1 MSAKRSRDQF
11 GRFSSGAS
19 GTALAQFGNEDMRF
33 KKPKGASSV
42 FPTPGNVGRLNV
54 GNEPPNAASL
64 ATGYSSGVID
74 LGSNSTSSVPVQAR
88 KWSPIN
94 NVAEMSPSAI
104 VFVRRDGNMN
114 KHKSVADLP
123 TMQWLLRK
131 DRDLLTAGSASD
143 LSAGSFEGD
152 GGVLSRKGGWN
163 LLGILRNTY
172 TQGSAM
178 ITLCNVD
185 VFGRSKV
192 PCIFGDRLCTGQ
204 RVGLALIPV
213 DLRNVPY
220 CTMGPG
226 SGARDLDNYLK
237 SLTNDAVAEMKCQT
251 AEEYMSKSSGRYMT
265 YRRATSTHVWQWLPT
280 VNGKLCKH
288 VWDMVERG
296 ATEEPQKDFIHHV
309 SLGCISNAHMAGRAP
324 ELHQKMAL
332 FDSNKM
338 TTLPTIEILME

>member
-33 KKPKGASSV
+33 KKPRGESSV
-42 FPTPGNVGRLNV
+42 FPTPGDVGRMNV

-64 ATGYSSGVID
+64 STGYSSGVID

-114 KHKSVADLP
+114 KYKSVADLP
-123 TMQWLLRK
+123 TMQWLMRK
-131 DRDLLTAGSASD
+131 DRDILATTTTGSSSN
-143 LSAGSFEGD
+143 LSAGSFAGE
-152 GGVLSRKGGWN
+152 GGVLDRKGGWN

-192 PCIFGDRLCTGQ
+192 PCIFGDRVATGQ

-213 DLRNVPY
+213 NLRDIPFCV
-220 CTMGPG
+220 MGPG
-226 SGARDLDNYLK
+226 SGARNLDNYMK
-237 SLTNDAVAEMKCQT
+237 SLTNDAVAKKKCQS
-251 AEEYMSKSSGRYMT
+251 ADEYMSGGSGAYED
-265 YRRATSTHVWQWLPT
+265 ASGTHVWQWFPT
-280 VNGKLCKH
+280 LDGKLCKH
-288 VWDMVERG
+288 VWDMVEKG
-296 ATEEPQKDFIHHV
+296 ATTEPGVDFIHHV

-324 ELHQKMAL
+324 EMHQKMAL